1 MSTAACQRRSAGSAR
16 GHKVGLLGPCDAF
29 AQLSVAQP
37 LLVTVTVLFADE
49 CPRGVAIVDSIAF
62 FNLPEAQFDPA
73 ASVPICSNGRIFL
86 TT

>member
-62 FNLPEAQFDPA
+62 SIYPKRSSIQPLAFQSAQTGEF
-73 ASVPICSNGRIFL
+73 S
-86 TT
+86 